1 MIDRPIAEILMSSID
16 SILVAG
22 AAPPTL
28 APVKPL
34 ETALA
39 RFEATGRLDVTPF
52 AEATPSMLLE
62 ALSGLAPQQ
71 RGVLERLLGEQG
83 LLSQDGLVGGTVGA
97 VGETVAR
104 TTDAA
109 VETPT
114 EREFEETAEHIEDS
128 RLDQR
133 LGQLRGQ
140 ADLDV
145 VLAPFSKL
153 DRPPAQL
160 AASVTV
166 AAPAEDRR

>member
-1 MIDRPIAEILMSSID
+1 MSSID
-16 SILVAG
+16 SIGAG
-22 AAPPTL
+22 AAVQASLVRP
-28 APVKPL
+28 ADPL
-34 ETALA
+34 RAALA
-39 RFEATGRLDVTPF
+39 QFEATGRLDAQPF
-52 AEATPSMLLE
+52 TEAAPSVLLE

-71 RGVLERLLGEQG
+71 RGMLERLLGETG
-83 LLSQDGLVGGTVGA
+83 LLSKQGLVGGTVGA

-114 EREFEETAEHIEDS
+114 EKEFEQTSERIEDS

-153 DRPPAQL
+153 DRPPAEL
-160 AASVTV
+160 AAATTV
-166 AAPAEDRR
+166 AAPTEDQRR

>member
-1 MIDRPIAEILMSSID
+1 MSSID
-16 SILVAG
+16 SILAAG
-22 AAPPTL
+22 AAPQAL
-28 APVKPL
+28 APAKPL

-52 AEATPSMLLE
+52 AEAAPSVLLE

-71 RGVLERLLGEQG
+71 RGLLERLLGEQG
-83 LLSQDGLVGGTVGA
+83 LLGQDGLVGTTVGA

-114 EREFEETAEHIEDS
+114 EREFEETAEHIENS

-140 ADLDV
+140 TDLDF

-153 DRPPAQL
+153 DRPPAEL

-166 AAPAEDRR
+166 ASPTDDRR

>member
-1 MIDRPIAEILMSSID
+1 MSSID
-16 SILVAG
+16 SILAAG

-28 APVKPL
+28 APAKLL

-39 RFEATGRLDVTPF
+39 QFEATGRLDLTAF
-52 AEATPSMLLE
+52 SEAAPSVLLE

-83 LLSQDGLVGGTVGA
+83 LLGKDGLVGGTVSA

-114 EREFEETAEHIEDS
+114 EREFEETSQHIEDS

-140 ADLDV
+140 ADLDF

-153 DRPPAQL
+153 DRPPAEL
-160 AASVTV
+160 ASATSV
-166 AAPAEDRR
+166 AAPTQDDCR

>member
-1 MIDRPIAEILMSSID
+1 MSSID
-16 SILVAG
+16 GIVAG
-22 AAPPTL
+22 AGLPP
-28 APVKPL
+28 AASPARPL
-34 ETALA
+34 EGALA
-39 RFEATGRLDVTPF
+39 QFEATGRLDAQPF
-52 AEATPSMLLE
+52 AEAAPETLLA

-71 RGVLERLLGEQG
+71 RGALERLLGEQG
-83 LLSQDGLVGGTVGA
+83 LLGKDGLIGGTVGA

-114 EREFEETAEHIEDS
+114 EKEFEQTSERIEDS

-140 ADLDV
+140 ADLDF

-153 DRPPAQL
+153 DRPPAEL
-160 AASVTV
+160 AASTTV
-166 AAPAEDRR
+166 VSPLDDQRR

>member
-1 MIDRPIAEILMSSID
+1 MSSID
-16 SILVAG
+16 SILAAG
-22 AAPPTL
+22 LPPSPL
-28 APVKPL
+28 SPAKPL
-34 ETALA
+34 EAALA
-39 RFEATGRLDVTPF
+39 RFEATGRLDLTPF
-52 AEATPSMLLE
+52 AEAAPSVLLE

-71 RGVLERLLGEQG
+71 RGLLERLLGEQG
-83 LLSQDGLVGGTVGA
+83 LLGKGGLVGNTVGA

-114 EREFEETAEHIEDS
+114 EKEIAETEQHIEDS

-140 ADLDV
+140 ADLDF

-153 DRPPAQL
+153 DRPPAEL
-160 AASVTV
+160 AASVTL
-166 AAPAEDRR
+166 ASPTEDRR